1 MRTLLEPSLYY
12 FSVIA
17 QSGSLTAS
25 TEKLGMTVSALS
37 RHIAKLEGD
46 LGVPLFERHARGMT
60 LSHAGE
66 MLYRHA
72 QRSIADVEAL
82 EQDIRRDVV
91 QQARRIRIA
100 CTEGF
105 AFDFLPTSLSRFR
118 NAYPES
124 RVLLDVVPSHVA
136 TQQLLSG
143 EAEIA
148 LTFSMKPE
156 SGVWVRWTM
165 SAPVMALMR
174 RQHPLATRASL
185 RLAELQPYPVLLQ
198 QRATTNQQL
207 FDIACNVEG
216 VDIVPAVS
224 SQYAA
229 ALFQF
234 VKWMD
239 GAIMPSGYV
248 AVANRIAQDD
258 LIAIPFDNPLLQ
270 QRRLQVQTL
279 AGRALTGLAATCL
292 EWLIA
297 DLRRADIVGDGTA
310 SMPAAN

>member
-1 MRTLLEPSLYY
+1 MRALLEPSLYC
-12 FSVIA
+12 FSVVA

-46 LGVPLFERHARGMT
+46 LGVALFERHARGMT

-72 QRSIADVEAL
+72 RRSIADAEAL
-82 EQDIRRDVV
+82 ERDIQHDVA
-91 QQARRIRIA
+91 QQERRIRIA

-124 RVLLDVVPSHVA
+124 NVILDVVPSHIA
-136 TQQLLSG
+136 TQKLLSG
-143 EAEIA
+143 EAQIA

-156 SGVWVRWTM
+156 PGIWVRWTM

-174 RQHPLATRASL
+174 TQHPLAERASVQI
-185 RLAELQPYPVLLQ
+185 AELLPYPILLQ
-198 QRATTNQQL
+198 QRVTTNQQL

-216 VDIVPAVS
+216 VDIVPAVT

-229 ALFQF
+229 ALYQF
-234 VKWMD
+234 VKTMD
-239 GAIMPSGYV
+239 GAVMPSGYV
-248 AVANRIAQDD
+248 SVANRMAQDD
-258 LIAIPFDNPLLQ
+258 LIAVPFDNPLLQ

-279 AGRALTGLAATCL
+279 AGRTLSGMAATCL
-292 EWLIA
+292 EWLISDLRQA
-297 DLRRADIVGDGTA
+297 DLVGDGKA
-310 SMPAAN
+310 SAA

>member
-1 MRTLLEPSLYY
+1 MRALLEPSLYC
-12 FSVIA
+12 FSVVA

-46 LGVPLFERHARGMT
+46 LGVALFERHARGMT

-72 QRSIADVEAL
+72 RRSIADAEAL
-82 EQDIRRDVV
+82 ERDIHHDAAK
-91 QQARRIRIA
+91 QERRIRIA

-105 AFDFLPTSLSRFR
+105 AFDFLPTSLSRFQ

-124 RVLLDVVPSHVA
+124 SVMMDVVPSHIA
-136 TQQLLSG
+136 TQKLLSG
-143 EAEIA
+143 EAQIA

-156 SGVWVRWTM
+156 PGVWVRWTM

-174 RQHPLATRASL
+174 RQHPLAKRASVRIADL
-185 RLAELQPYPVLLQ
+185 LSYPVLLQ
-198 QRATTNQQL
+198 QRVTTNQQL

-216 VDIVPAVS
+216 VDIVPAVT

-229 ALFQF
+229 ALYQF
-234 VKWMD
+234 VKTMD
-239 GAIMPSGYV
+239 GAVMPSGYV
-248 AVANRIAQDD
+248 SVANRMAQDD
-258 LIAIPFDNPLLQ
+258 LIAVPFDNPLLQ

-279 AGRALTGLAATCL
+279 AGRTLSGLAATCL
-292 EWLIA
+292 EWVIS
-297 DLRRADIVGDGTA
+297 DLRRADIVGDGEA
-310 SMPAAN
+310 SAP